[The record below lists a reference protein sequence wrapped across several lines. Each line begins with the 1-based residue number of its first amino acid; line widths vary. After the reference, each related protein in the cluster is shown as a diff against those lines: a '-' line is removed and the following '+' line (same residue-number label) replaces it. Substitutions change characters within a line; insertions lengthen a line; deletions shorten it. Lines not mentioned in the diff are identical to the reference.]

1 MLANIYI
8 NTKSPRKTPAQ
19 MYKASALQKA
29 TIVDFCNAG
38 FIEFTEFAEF
48 DDTKSYDREFLYL
61 KIF

>member
-1 MLANIYI
+1 ME
-8 NTKSPRKTPAQ
+8 
-19 MYKASALQKA
+19 QKA

-48 DDTKSYDREFLYL
+48 ADTKSDDTKSYDREFLYL